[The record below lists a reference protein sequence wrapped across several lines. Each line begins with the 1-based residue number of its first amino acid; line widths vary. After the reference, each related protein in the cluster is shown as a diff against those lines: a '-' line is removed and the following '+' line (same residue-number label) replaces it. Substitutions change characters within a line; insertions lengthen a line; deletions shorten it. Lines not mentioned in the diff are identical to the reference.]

1 MPGFNSKRAMA
12 QDKLVDQKLIDNV
25 LELIVEDVGR
35 GDLTAIEELLKFT
48 PRKNLEAFLKEEGN
62 YE

>member
-1 MPGFNSKRAMA
+1 MTGFQSKRAQA
-12 QDKLVDQKLIDNV
+12 RDKLIDQKLIDDV

-35 GDLTAIEELLKFT
+35 GDLTAIEELLKFA